1 MLKLPLKPGHWTAVF
16 FLLGHVSIALSPF
29 CLAYMSKLTY
39 TFLISALTFLEKGT
53 SKMNLDLRYVQW
65 AVAAPRPEL
74 SVQPARECVCI

>member
-39 TFLISALTFLEKGT
+39 TFLISALTFLEKGYLENE
-53 SKMNLDLRYVQW
+53 SG
-65 AVAAPRPEL
+65 PEVC
-74 SVQPARECVCI
+74 SVGCCCSQA